1 MSVLLLFCATAA
13 FSAPSLESYGKLEQ
27 ANSVSIS
34 PNGELIAFRRTD
46 SDDKDYIVVYSLKDK
61 KQVTAVGVASINP
74 IGHYFVT
81 DNFIVLKGSQH
92 VSVLGYRHDFDA
104 STAYSFDIAKNKV
117 DELVRLGKCL
127 SV

>member
-1 MSVLLLFCATAA
+1 MRSFVSVLLLFCATAA

-74 IGHYFVT
+74 IGLH
-81 DNFIVLKGSQH
+81 
-92 VSVLGYRHDFDA
+92 
-104 STAYSFDIAKNKV
+104 
-117 DELVRLGKCL
+117 RLHNAPL
-127 SV
+127 RTLWSL